1 MKTLYC
7 DPSQN
12 NTITLRFG
20 DCPGNCLREVTLPQ
34 PYGEQVL
41 KMITDLIGSDQVEQ
55 IVLVNQAQ
63 SFTLIRVLATICN
76 SLAYSLPAQ
85 LHSVDH
91 AVHWDQLSQVLS
103 QAVPQIVPRY
113 SAPPKISGQTSL

>member
-12 NTITLRFG
+12 NSVTLRYG
-20 DCPGNCLREVTLPQ
+20 DCPGVCLREVTFPQ

-41 KMITDLIGSDQVEQ
+41 KMMTDIIASDRVEQ

-63 SFTLIRVLATICN
+63 SFTLIRILATICN
-76 SLAYSLPAQ
+76 SLSYSLSSQ
-85 LHSVDH
+85 LYSVH
-91 AVHWDQLSQVLS
+91 TAVSWLELPELLK
-103 QAVPQIVPRY
+103 QAVPQIVPHY
-113 SAPPKISGQTSL
+113 SAPPKITKSASL